1 MFSKACMYAIRA
13 LVLMASTPN
22 STARWTL
29 GRIVSGTGAPEAFM
43 AKVLQKLVHAGII
56 ASVKGPGGGFA
67 LAPQRARTLKL
78 ADVVTAM
85 DGDTL
90 FKGCA
95 LGFPKCDE
103 NRPCPIHDQVVLV
116 RERLKGVLANALIKD
131 LGRDL
136 EEGHAFLKGKLR

>member
-22 STARWTL
+22 STLRWTL

-43 AKVLQKLVHAGII
+43 AKILQKLVHSGII
-56 ASVKGPGGGFA
+56 LSVKGPGGGFS
-67 LAPQRARTLKL
+67 LAAKHARTLKL
-78 ADVVTAM
+78 ADVVTVM

-95 LGFPKCDE
+95 LGFPKCNG
-103 NRPCPIHDQVVLV
+103 NRPCPIHAQVVLV
-116 RERLKGVLANALIKD
+116 RERLKGVLNDTLIRDLGKD
-131 LGRDL
+131 LG
-136 EEGHAFLKGKLR
+136 EGHAFLKGKL